1 MSLQE
6 KSLSSVKWTALSSIV
21 NALLQLLQL
30 MILAR
35 FLSAHDFGLIAILS
49 VVIAFSQLF
58 VDFGLSKAIIY
69 KRNITHEQLST
80 LYWLNIILAIIV
92 YIVLF
97 ICSGYIARFY
107 NESTLSTYILV
118 LSAGLIIQS
127 FGQQYRTLF
136 QKELQFNILAKID
149 IFAAVV
155 SFLFLIFFVMNNY
168 GIYAFIL
175 PFLILVFLKTILLV
189 LKGLKIHRPSFLL
202 KLDDTKEFIS
212 FGLYSVGND
221 IVSTIGSQLD
231 ILLIGKLLGTEAL
244 GIYNIMKEFILRP
257 AQLINPIITKVTFP
271 LMAKLNHDISEVQK
285 VYLKVIN
292 YTSSLNFPIYIASIV
307 LAPEIISLFLGDKWL
322 NGVLIFQILAVWA
335 LLRSVGN
342 PVGSLLMAL
351 GKPNIEMYWNIGI
364 LIYTPVMLWITS
376 KWGLIGISIGN
387 TVSMFI
393 LFVPSWYFM
402 IYKTCKI
409 PLKNYIQ
416 SFLPP
421 LLISIITGIV
431 ISYFIYILDLN
442 GVKKVL
448 FATIIGLILIIYF
461 YRKFNY
467 EFLNIIISLFQKKK
481 VSDVS

>member
-1 MSLQE
+1 MNIKNQAISGI
-6 KSLSSVKWTALSSIV
+6 KWTTFSSIV

-35 FLSAHDFGLIAILS
+35 FLNAHDFGLIAILS

-80 LYWLNIILAIIV
+80 LYWLNIILAITV
-92 YIVLF
+92 YLVLL
-97 ICSGYIARFY
+97 IGSGYIAKFY
-107 NESTLSTYILV
+107 NEDFLSTYIIV
-118 LSAGLIIQS
+118 LSIGLIIQS

-149 IFAAVV
+149 IFAAIV

-175 PFLILVFLKTILLV
+175 PFLILVFLKTIFLV

-285 VYLKVIN
+285 VYMKVIN

-364 LIYTPVMLWITS
+364 LIYTPVMLWISS
-376 KWGLIGISIGN
+376 KWALIGISIGN

-416 SFLPP
+416 SFLSP
-421 LLISIITGIV
+421 LLISILIGII
-431 ISYFIYILDLN
+431 ISYSIYILDLN
-442 GVKKVL
+442 GIKKIL
-448 FATIIGLILIIYF
+448 FTTIIGLILIIYF

-481 VSDVS
+481 VSNVS